1 MCQTQQDT
9 LSNTYSDLSLDQ
21 NELPI
26 YGSQINDGINAPFA
40 DLYLDLFPE
49 CYEVE

>member
-9 LSNTYSDLSLDQ
+9 QLNTSSDSSCVKT
-21 NELPI
+21 ELPI
-26 YGSQINDGINAPFA
+26 YGNQLNDGINAPFA

-49 CYEVE
+49 LYDIE